1 MSGAFDI
8 SVLPFAALMGLEIT
22 HAATDRVEGRL
33 VVRPDLCTA
42 GGVLHG
48 GAVMAM
54 ADSLGAV
61 GAFLSTPAGMRTT
74 TLESKTN
81 FIGGARV
88 GTTVTAVSTPR
99 HVGDRSSV
107 WTTRI
112 EGEGGKLVAVVTQT
126 QMILAQM
133 TSAQMTLART
143 TTEA

>member
-1 MSGAFDI
+1 MTTTFDI
-8 SVLPFAALMGLEIT
+8 DALPFAALMGVEVI
-22 HAATDRVEGRL
+22 HAGPDRVEGRM

-48 GAVMAM
+48 GAAMAL

-81 FIGGARV
+81 FIGGARA
-88 GTTVTAVSTPR
+88 GTTVSAVATPL
-99 HVGDRSSV
+99 HVGRRSSV

-126 QMILAQM
+126 QMTLAQM
-133 TSAQMTLART
+133 TV
-143 TTEA
+143 EA

>member
-22 HAATDRVEGRL
+22 HAAADRVEGRL

-81 FIGGARV
+81 FIGGARA
-88 GTTVTAVSTPR
+88 GTTVTAVATPQ
-99 HVGDRSSV
+99 HVGGRSSV

-126 QMILAQM
+126 QMML
-133 TSAQMTLART
+133 AQMTLART